1 MGRCTKLSYVTPS
14 PLSIRTYCVKVFSG
28 MDTRHAILATLTA
41 TLAIALPVRFAQAE
55 TLSDVVS
62 SQAMEDVRR
71 DTDRARARNA
81 VNTGPNAKS
90 AHSAG
95 MDPRANFTQLWD
107 TSRGPELLLSWI
119 GANIPGFKM
128 RTMDTTRSFQDIY
141 AYARLTDSSRRQI
154 NLQIRV
160 PHPNY
165 ELMVRHSTMPQFT
178 QYEPPK
184 LKTVAEEE
192 VEFNGVP
199 GMYYRSDRARCSI
212 VFKIERM
219 GVVNLWVDRCENSS
233 VMMDVAK
240 SLDFKRLNSKLTS

>member
-1 MGRCTKLSYVTPS
+1 MACRTKLCYVTLD
-14 PLSIRTYCVKVFSG
+14 PLPITTSCDMDLSG
-28 MDTRHAILATLTA
+28 MDTRHTILS
-41 TLAIALPVRFAQAE
+41 TLAVVLALALPVEPAQAE

-62 SQAMEDVRR
+62 SHAMEDVRR

-128 RTMDTTRSFQDIY
+128 RIMDTTRSFQDIY

-219 GVVNLWVDRCENSS
+219 GIVNLWVDRCENSS
-233 VMMDVAK
+233 VMMEVAK
-240 SLDFKRLNSKLTS
+240 SLDFKRLNAKLSS

>member
-1 MGRCTKLSYVTPS
+1 MACRTKLCYVTLE
-14 PLSIRTYCVKVFSG
+14 PLPITTSCDMDLSG
-28 MDTRHAILATLTA
+28 MDTRHTILS
-41 TLAIALPVRFAQAE
+41 TLAVVLALALPVEPAQAE

-62 SQAMEDVRR
+62 SHAMEDVRR

-128 RTMDTTRSFQDIY
+128 RIMDTTRSFQDIY

-219 GVVNLWVDRCENSS
+219 GIVNLWVDRCENSS
-233 VMMDVAK
+233 VMMEVAK
-240 SLDFKRLNSKLTS
+240 SLDFKRLNAKLSS